1 MLTKVV
7 IITILLGILL
17 SLGMALFHM
26 VKGQQGSSERTA
38 RALTVRIG
46 VSIALFALLLVL
58 GATGVINPH
67 GITP

>member
-7 IITILLGILL
+7 IVTILLGILL
-17 SLGMALFHM
+17 SLGTALFHM
-26 VKGQQGSSERTA
+26 VKGQGSSERTA

-46 VSIALFALLLVL
+46 VSIALFALLLAL

-67 GITP
+67 GVTP

>member
-7 IITILLGILL
+7 IVTILLGILL
-17 SLGMALFHM
+17 SLGTALFHM
-26 VKGQQGSSERTA
+26 VKGQGSSERTA

-67 GITP
+67 GITH